1 MKLKLTNI
9 CLTLAVLLGSAGV
22 SVSADFQKSFTAYKS
37 GDYVTALREWKLFAE
52 QGYASAQYNLGFMY
66 EYGKGVPQNSE
77 TAVKWYRLAAEQG
90 YANAQSNLG
99 LMYNNGK
106 GVLQNSKTSVK
117 WYRLAAEQGYAS
129 AQTNLGVMYNNGEGV
144 LQDYV
149 RAHMWYNIAA
159 TSGESKNASKN
170 RDIITKQMTLY
181 QIETAQT
188 LARECVR
195 KKYKGC

>member
-22 SVSADFQKSFTAYKS
+22 SVSAAFQKSFTAYKS
-37 GDYVTALREWKLFAE
+37 GDYATVLRERKLFAE

-66 EYGKGVPQNSE
+66 EYGKDVPQNSE

-90 YANAQSNLG
+90 YAN
-99 LMYNNGK
+99 
-106 GVLQNSKTSVK
+106 
-117 WYRLAAEQGYAS
+117 

-170 RDIITKQMTLY
+170 RDIITKQMTLN